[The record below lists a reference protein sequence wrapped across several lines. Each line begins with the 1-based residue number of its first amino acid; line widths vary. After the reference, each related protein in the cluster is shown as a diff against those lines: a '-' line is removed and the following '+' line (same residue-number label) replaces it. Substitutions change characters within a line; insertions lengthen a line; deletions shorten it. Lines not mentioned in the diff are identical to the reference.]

1 MITKIHKSNLNGT
14 IRICPSKSY
23 EQRAWAISALMHE
36 DIIVHNSGNSADVEA
51 CRNIAKVIK
60 SGNQTFNCGESAL
73 CARMFPPIIALNY
86 ENFTIK
92 GEGTLTSR
100 NIDRDLQFYE
110 DTFGWKV
117 SHEGFRIHISN
128 AHIAP
133 GNFTLDGSHTS
144 QIITGLILALSTLV
158 GNSSLTIENPTSIGY
173 ILMTIDVANEA
184 GAEINYS
191 HIGNTLRVDIKGAA
205 KFSKKVFE
213 IEGDWS
219 NAAFLIV
226 AGLANGNISISGLN
240 PKSLQPDRA
249 IIDVLDLCRANYEW
263 GNGNLIVHKS
273 HIGKFNFDATD
284 CPDLIPPLC
293 ALALNA
299 NGKCKIKGTNRLIG
313 KESNRLE
320 AITEEL
326 AKLGAVI
333 EAENNSI
340 TINPSKNI
348 NSAVVDS
355 HNDHRIAMMLAV
367 LGLSSDCITIHGSEC
382 VNKSYPEFFDVLK
395 SLGAKIE
402 TLE

>member
-1 MITKIHKSNLNGT
+1 MITKIQKSNISGT

-23 EQRAWAISALMHE
+23 EQRVWAISALMHE
-36 DIIVHNSGNSADVEA
+36 DIMVHNSGNSADVEA

-73 CARMFPPIIALNY
+73 CARMFPPIIALHY
-86 ENFTIK
+86 DNFTIK

-117 SHEGFRIHISN
+117 SHEGFPIHISN

-158 GNSSLTIENPTSIGY
+158 GKSSLTIENPTSIGY

-191 HIGNTLRVDIKGAA
+191 HIGNTLRIDINGAA
-205 KFSKKVFE
+205 KFCKKVFE

-226 AGLANGNISISGLN
+226 AGLTSGNIGISGLSRN
-240 PKSLQPDRA
+240 SLQPDMA
-249 IIDVLDLCRANYEW
+249 IMKVMDSCKAKYEW
-263 GNGNLIVHKS
+263 QDETIIVHKS
-273 HIGKFNFDATD
+273 DIGRFDFDASD

-299 NGKCKIKGTNRLIG
+299 DGACKIKGANRLAN

-320 AITEEL
+320 AILGEL
-326 AKLGAVI
+326 GKLGANV
-333 EAENNSI
+333 ETDGKSI
-340 TINPSKNI
+340 IIHPQKNI
-348 NSAVVDS
+348 NSAIVNS
-355 HNDHRIAMMLAV
+355 HNDHRIAMMMAII
-367 LGLSSDCITIHGSEC
+367 GLKSEEMTISGCEC
-382 VNKSYPEFFDVLK
+382 VNKSYPDFFEALK
-395 SLGAKIE
+395 SLGARID

>member
-14 IRICPSKSY
+14 IRICLSKSY
-23 EQRAWAISALMHE
+23 EQRVWAISALMHE

-51 CRNIAKVIK
+51 CRNIANGIK

-73 CARMFPPIIALNY
+73 CARMYPPIIALNY
-86 ENFTIK
+86 ENFTIE

-117 SHEGFRIHISN
+117 SHEGFPIHISN

-226 AGLANGNISISGLN
+226 AGLTSGNIGISGLSRN
-240 PKSLQPDRA
+240 SLQPDMA
-249 IIDVLDLCRANYEW
+249 IMKVMDSCKAKYEW
-263 GNGNLIVHKS
+263 QDKTLFVHKS
-273 HIGKFNFDATD
+273 DIGRFDFDASD

-293 ALALNA
+293 ALALDA
-299 NGKCKIKGTNRLIG
+299 NGVCKIKGANRLAN

-320 AITEEL
+320 AILAEL
-326 AKLGAVI
+326 GKLGANV
-333 EAENNSI
+333 ETDGKSI
-340 TINPSKNI
+340 IIHPQKNI
-348 NSAVVDS
+348 NSAIVNS
-355 HNDHRIAMMLAV
+355 HNDHRIAMMMAII
-367 LGLSSDCITIHGSEC
+367 GLKSEEMTISGCECI
-382 VNKSYPEFFDVLK
+382 NKSYPEFFDALK

-402 TLE
+402 TKD

>member
-73 CARMFPPIIALNY
+73 CARMYPPIIALNY